1 MIKRCVST
9 WAGCLLLG
17 AVMAQAGNALLIRL
31 VRATGTPNV
40 DPAVQDVVQAMSGSF
55 AFKGFSLKA
64 QTTIPLPAAQDAQLG
79 EYTVGCKGAQDRLSI
94 RVIRGKRPLLETVV
108 SLVDGKPLVV
118 GGFPAADGHH
128 LLVFT
133 AR

>member
-1 MIKRCVST
+1 MSKRYWLA
-9 WAGCLLLG
+9 WATCLLLG
-17 AVMAQAGNALLIRL
+17 AASAQAGNALLIRL
-31 VRATGTPNV
+31 VRASNTPNV

-64 QTTIPLPAAQDAQLG
+64 QTTVPLPASGESHLG
-79 EYTVGCKGAQDRLSI
+79 EYTVGCTGRQNQLSI
-94 RVIRGKRPLLETVV
+94 RVTRGKRQMLDTVV

-128 LLVFT
+128 LLVFL

>member
-1 MIKRCVST
+1 MIKRCWMA
-9 WAGCLLLG
+9 WAACLLLG
-17 AVMAQAGNALLIRL
+17 AGVSQAGSELFIRL
-31 VRATGTPNV
+31 VRASTIPNV

-64 QTTIPLPAAQDAQLG
+64 QTTVPLPTNAVVSLG
-79 EYTVGCKGAQDRLSI
+79 DYTIACSGSQKQLSI
-94 RVIRGKRPLLETVV
+94 RVTRDKRQMVDTVV

-118 GGFPAADGHH
+118 GGFPAMDGHY